1 MRIFLRY
8 ISIVLLLS
16 CVAIQLP
23 VNAAP
28 SVLIIEQEQQP
39 AINVLNESSVR
50 VTNANGHTLYVYNVA
65 GVCVQSFKIEGHDRK
80 YDLNLPKGCYIVKV
94 GKTVRKISIK

>member
-1 MRIFLRY
+1 MKIFLRY

-16 CVAIQLP
+16 CLAIQMP
-23 VNAAP
+23 ADAAP
-28 SVLIIEQEQQP
+28 NVLIIEQEQQP
-39 AINVLNESSVR
+39 ALTVISDASVR

-65 GVCVQSFKIEGHDRK
+65 GVCVQSLKIEGHDRR

-94 GKTVRKISIK
+94 GKTVSKISIK